1 MENAVIFFFF
11 VFLNF
16 SGLAFLLTF
25 CYGSFEF
32 AVHLDNDSC
41 RASMIIKP
49 LKKTQLCLI
58 ELSTNI
64 KNYS

>member
-1 MENAVIFFFF
+1 MIFF
-11 VFLNF
+11 LDF

-41 RASMIIKP
+41 CASMIIKP
-49 LKKTQLCLI
+49 LKKQLCLI
-58 ELSTNI
+58 ELFV
-64 KNYS
+64 